1 MVTER
6 YSSTSSDYAEIRFSS
21 EFFCSTYPHF
31 ISQVKKNIN
40 LVFRFL
46 EQYLGSKILEL
57 VECFKGGD

>member
-21 EFFCSTYPHF
+21 EFFCSTYPILF
-31 ISQVKKNIN
+31 PKLKKYKSG
-40 LVFRFL
+40 FRFL